1 MKMNG
6 DGIPAVNMYCG
17 NQTIFVCEKAVSN
30 VSPWTHLPYRKY
42 VDPII
47 KFYFVRFYFFL
58 LYSFRN
64 IFYLVVFIATQHTG
78 IIVDWL

>member
-1 MKMNG
+1 MLISFGLQEEVQIVKMNG

-17 NQTIFVCEKAVSN
+17 NQTVFVCEKAVSN

-47 KFYFVRFYFFL
+47 KFYFVRFYFFTL
-58 LYSFRN
+58 LF
-64 IFYLVVFIATQHTG
+64 
-78 IIVDWL
+78 